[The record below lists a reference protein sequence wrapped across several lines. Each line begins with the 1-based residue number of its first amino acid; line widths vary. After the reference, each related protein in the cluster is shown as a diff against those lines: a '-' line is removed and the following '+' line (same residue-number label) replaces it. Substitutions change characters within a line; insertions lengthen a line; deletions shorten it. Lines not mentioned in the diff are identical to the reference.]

1 MEMTTSNTKGR
12 VLVVDDEA
20 FFRELL
26 RGILAKAGFTVVA
39 EAADGQDAVEKF
51 RSLRPDVILM
61 DIFMA
66 EKNGID
72 ATRDILALDPRANVV
87 ICSGTGYE
95 DDVAFALQLG
105 AKGVVYKPF
114 LPNEVIAEVVRV
126 LPGR

>member
-1 MEMTTSNTKGR
+1 MTTSNTKGR